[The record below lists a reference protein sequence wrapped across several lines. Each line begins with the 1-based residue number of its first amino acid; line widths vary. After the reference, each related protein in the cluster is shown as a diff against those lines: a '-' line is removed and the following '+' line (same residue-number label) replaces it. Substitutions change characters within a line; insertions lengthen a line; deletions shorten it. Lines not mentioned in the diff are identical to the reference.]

1 MTIRLAIGVL
11 AVEQCMLRESTNPL
25 SRLPRFHRT
34 VRYFSLRY
42 SVALF
47 AYIDVSVARGRAA
60 EPAAG
65 LRSPR
70 PGRAARAELRSPRR
84 SINQVPQ
91 S

>member
-65 LRSPR
+65 QGC
-70 PGRAARAELRSPRR
+70 PGRAAKPAKIYKSSP
-84 SINQVPQ
+84 SILIGLTQ
-91 S
+91 